1 MTDLQLDWE
10 KNLGNTD
17 RVIRAVLGL
26 LLVGLAFTGT
36 VTGWWAVA
44 AVVLALFQFVEAL
57 FAY

>member
-1 MTDLQLDWE
+1 MHLDWE

-26 LLVGLAFTGT
+26 LLLGLAFTGT
-36 VTGWWAVA
+36 VTGWWAIA